1 MENNEWQD
9 KTSDWMDDI
18 VENVYRYY
26 NHRKIVLWGAY
37 EGSDTIREKLKEKY
51 GLEVAFYV
59 DGDST
64 KTDNKWVFSP
74 DCLCG
79 KAREY
84 YVAIP
89 LAFYRSLKEKL
100 TENGY
105 KENTDYYYFCDCIIQ
120 QRDDYYE
127 DSHGNRIFGA
137 YQGLKFAFSGFH
149 STIRIGK
156 DVTIKNCTVYIHNH
170 SNLTIGDD
178 VYFTDSIIRMDDKT
192 RIEIGRGCQI
202 QDLAVDARLMSDILL
217 HDEVSVNRGG
227 YWDFNRGTKWIVDK
241 EAKLEIGCRGIIFD
255 GIFLL
260 EKNSDLKIGDDFS
273 VGWGYCFALQEYTSV
288 TIGNDC
294 MFSYDI
300 DMRTNDGHS
309 IFDIKTGKN
318 INSTYEISKSR
329 SIVIGNHVWVGMRSI
344 VLYHTEIGDGS
355 IIGANSLVKHRIPN
369 NCIAVGSPAKVV
381 KTDVAWGRESGA
393 EDMTVCGPGN
403 ARMTR

>member
-37 EGSDTIREKLKEKY
+37 EGSDTIREK
-51 GLEVAFYV
+51 
-59 DGDST
+59 
-64 KTDNKWVFSP
+64 
-74 DCLCG
+74 
-79 KAREY
+79 
-84 YVAIP
+84 
-89 LAFYRSLKEKL
+89 LKEKL

-255 GIFLL
+255 GI
-260 EKNSDLKIGDDFS
+260 
-273 VGWGYCFALQEYTSV
+273 
-288 TIGNDC
+288 
-294 MFSYDI
+294 
-300 DMRTNDGHS
+300 
-309 IFDIKTGKN
+309 
-318 INSTYEISKSR
+318 
-329 SIVIGNHVWVGMRSI
+329 
-344 VLYHTEIGDGS
+344 
-355 IIGANSLVKHRIPN
+355 
-369 NCIAVGSPAKVV
+369 
-381 KTDVAWGRESGA
+381 
-393 EDMTVCGPGN
+393 
-403 ARMTR
+403 

>member
-1 MENNEWQD
+1 M
-9 KTSDWMDDI
+9 
-18 VENVYRYY
+18 
-26 NHRKIVLWGAY
+26 
-37 EGSDTIREKLKEKY
+37 
-51 GLEVAFYV
+51 
-59 DGDST
+59 
-64 KTDNKWVFSP
+64 
-74 DCLCG
+74 
-79 KAREY
+79 
-84 YVAIP
+84 
-89 LAFYRSLKEKL
+89 
-100 TENGY
+100 
-105 KENTDYYYFCDCIIQ
+105 
-120 QRDDYYE
+120 
-127 DSHGNRIFGA
+127 
-137 YQGLKFAFSGFH
+137 
-149 STIRIGK
+149 
-156 DVTIKNCTVYIHNH
+156 
-170 SNLTIGDD
+170 
-178 VYFTDSIIRMDDKT
+178 
-192 RIEIGRGCQI
+192 
-202 QDLAVDARLMSDILL
+202 
-217 HDEVSVNRGG
+217 
-227 YWDFNRGTKWIVDK
+227 
-241 EAKLEIGCRGIIFD
+241 
-255 GIFLL
+255 L

-355 IIGANSLVKHRIPN
+355 IIGANSLVKNRIPN